1 MGVGRNDAC
10 PCCSGKKY
18 KKCCHL
24 KERTLSVRP
33 SNNPEGIAHHSVFDG
48 EKWHKVPGALD
59 VRIGM
64 ARTGD
69 RNIEID
75 SLFEKISKVASD
87 KSAHQILKKL
97 DDCKH
102 KLYAVKFHLKQIVQ
116 EIKERVAEFERNYS
130 AASGAAFE
138 IANHVLIYETEA
150 FLFQVKS
157 NLDLMVQVMGHV
169 IPSLKSFR
177 TFSHSGA
184 HGTPEYAAGGK
195 VIKQLRA
202 SGEIDMANLFDAHR
216 TSWIEEMTIM
226 RDTITH
232 YSGLRGFHCF
242 VEEPYRGDGQ
252 VQIHY
257 PTMPS
262 GERVDGYCE
271 KIHGQLCSL
280 YRDAF
285 ERIEGVVAGAPKG
298 SW

>member
-10 PCCSGKKY
+10 SCGSGKKY

-33 SNNPEGIAHHSVFDG
+33 SNNPEAIAHHSVFDG
-48 EKWHKVPGALD
+48 EKWHKVSGALA

-64 ARTGD
+64 ARTED

-102 KLYAVKFHLKQIVQ
+102 KLYAVEFHLKQIVQ

-130 AASGAAFE
+130 AASGASIE

-177 TFSHSGA
+177 TFSHSGT
-184 HGTPEYAAGGK
+184 HGTPEYVAGGK
-195 VIKQLRA
+195 VIKQMRA
-202 SGEIDMANLFDAHR
+202 SGKIDMANLFDAHR

-232 YSGLRGFHCF
+232 YSGLRDFHCF

-262 GERVDGYCE
+262 GERVDAYCE
-271 KIHGQLCSL
+271 KTYGQLCVL
-280 YRDAF
+280 YQKAF
-285 ERIEGVVAGAPKG
+285 ERIESLVNDESKD
-298 SW
+298 SR

>member
-10 PCCSGKKY
+10 PCGSGKKY
-18 KKCCHL
+18 KKCCQL
-24 KERTLSVRP
+24 KERTLLVRP
-33 SNNPEGIAHHSVFDG
+33 SNNPEAIAHHSVFDG
-48 EKWHKVPGALD
+48 EKWHKVPGALA

-64 ARTGD
+64 ARTED

-97 DDCKH
+97 ADCRH
-102 KLYAVKFHLKQIVQ
+102 KLYAVEFHLKQIVQ

-130 AASGAAFE
+130 AASGAAIE

-262 GERVDGYCE
+262 GERVDAYCE
-271 KIHGQLCSL
+271 KIHGQLGGL

-285 ERIEGVVAGAPKG
+285 ERIEGVVAGASKG
-298 SW
+298 

>member
-1 MGVGRNDAC
+1 M
-10 PCCSGKKY
+10 
-18 KKCCHL
+18 
-24 KERTLSVRP
+24 E
-33 SNNPEGIAHHSVFDG
+33 
-48 EKWHKVPGALD
+48 
-59 VRIGM
+59 
-64 ARTGD
+64 
-69 RNIEID
+69 
-75 SLFEKISKVASD
+75 
-87 KSAHQILKKL
+87 
-97 DDCKH
+97 
-102 KLYAVKFHLKQIVQ
+102 FHLKQIVQ

-232 YSGLRGFHCF
+232 YSELRGFHCF

-262 GERVDGYCE
+262 SERVDAYCE
-271 KIHGQLCSL
+271 KTYDQLCDL
-280 YRDAF
+280 YRSTF
-285 ERIEGVVAGAPKG
+285 SQIECLMSGDTKD
-298 SW
+298 S

>member
-10 PCCSGKKY
+10 PCGSGKKY
-18 KKCCHL
+18 KKCCQL
-24 KERTLSVRP
+24 KERTLLVRP
-33 SNNPEGIAHHSVFDG
+33 SNNPEAIAHHSVFDG
-48 EKWHKVPGALD
+48 EKWHKVPGALA

-64 ARTGD
+64 ARTED

-102 KLYAVKFHLKQIVQ
+102 KLYAVEFHLKQIVQ

-130 AASGAAFE
+130 AASGAAIE

-177 TFSHSGA
+177 TFSHSGRTA
-184 HGTPEYAAGGK
+184 HQNMRLVGK
-195 VIKQLRA
+195 
-202 SGEIDMANLFDAHR
+202 S
-216 TSWIEEMTIM
+216 
-226 RDTITH
+226 
-232 YSGLRGFHCF
+232 
-242 VEEPYRGDGQ
+242 
-252 VQIHY
+252 
-257 PTMPS
+257 
-262 GERVDGYCE
+262 
-271 KIHGQLCSL
+271 
-280 YRDAF
+280 
-285 ERIEGVVAGAPKG
+285 
-298 SW
+298 

>member
-10 PCCSGKKY
+10 PCGSGKKY

-24 KERTLSVRP
+24 KERTLSVRL
-33 SNNPEGIAHHSVFDG
+33 SNNPEAIAHHSVFDG
-48 EKWHKVPGALD
+48 EKWHKVPGALAL
-59 VRIGM
+59 RIGM
-64 ARTGD
+64 VRTED

-75 SLFEKISKVASD
+75 SLFEKISTFASD

-102 KLYAVKFHLKQIVQ
+102 KLYAVEFHLKQIVQ
-116 EIKERVAEFERNYS
+116 EVKERVAEFERNYS
-130 AASGAAFE
+130 TASGAAIE

-177 TFSHSGA
+177 TFSHSGT
-184 HGTPEYAAGGK
+184 HGTPKYVAGGK
-195 VIKQLRA
+195 VIKQMRA
-202 SGEIDMANLFDAHR
+202 SGKIDMANLFDAHR

-262 GERVDGYCE
+262 SERVDAYCG
-271 KIHGQLCSL
+271 KTYDQLCDL
-280 YRDAF
+280 YRSIF
-285 ERIEGVVAGAPKG
+285 SQIECLMSGDTKDR
-298 SW
+298 

>member
-10 PCCSGKKY
+10 PCGSGKKY
-18 KKCCHL
+18 KKCCQL
-24 KERTLSVRP
+24 KERTLSVRS
-33 SNNPEGIAHHSVFDG
+33 SNNSEAIAHHSVFDG
-48 EKWHKVPGALD
+48 EKWHKVPGALA

-64 ARTGD
+64 VRTED

-75 SLFEKISKVASD
+75 SLFEKISRVASD
-87 KSAHQILKKL
+87 KSAYQILKKL

-102 KLYAVKFHLKQIVQ
+102 KLYAVEFHLKQIVQ
-116 EIKERVAEFERNYS
+116 EIKERAAEFERNYS
-130 AASGAAFE
+130 AASGAAIE

-157 NLDLMVQVMGHV
+157 NLDLMVQVMGQV

-177 TFSHSGA
+177 TFSHSGT
-184 HGTPEYAAGGK
+184 HGTQEYAAGGK

-262 GERVDGYCE
+262 GERVDAYCE
-271 KIHGQLCSL
+271 KIHGQLCGL

-285 ERIEGVVAGAPKG
+285 ERIEGVVASAPK
-298 SW
+298 SS